1 MYTYVYVCIYIYIQY
16 ALGIHRMPSFDY
28 IFLLVDVL
36 CFFDIMLRFPLQP
49 LMASL
54 AGDIPVHPSTFD

>member
-1 MYTYVYVCIYIYIQY
+1 MSMYIYIRY

-28 IFLLVDVL
+28 IYLLVDFL
-36 CFFDIMLRFPLQP
+36 CFLDVMLKFPLQP
-49 LMASL
+49 PMASL